1 MCNWRGLAFYNVVLH
16 QRTAVWPSCKET
28 RTWLWLKPCLCLFCL
43 FHIFLL
49 ISGKSCDS
57 FIVTFIRERDVHIFK
72 CSVALHGLRLWLKL
86 QSYWALSLRIHV
98 LRCDILSFDE
108 LFWAF
113 WKCQG
118 VPLSFT
124 FNYGGTIFLQ
134 TSGVSNIA
142 TQHNNLEDLNPQHL
156 HCVNLKSCTVL
167 RFQVMGEFCAWGQGN

>member
-28 RTWLWLKPCLCLFCL
+28 RTWLWLKPCLCLLCL

-49 ISGKSCDS
+49 ISGKSCDTFS
-57 FIVTFIRERDVHIFK
+57 GTFIRERGVCVFQ
-72 CSVALHGLRLWLKL
+72 CSVALHGLRLT
-86 QSYWALSLRIHV
+86 QTSVVLSTEFEDSCPLG
-98 LRCDILSFDE
+98 CDAVSFDD
-108 LFWAF
+108 LFWAY

-124 FNYGGTIFLQ
+124 LDFRGTIFLQ
-134 TSGVSNIA
+134 TSGVSNVA
-142 TQHNNLEDLNPQHL
+142 TQHNDLEDLNPQHL